1 MLDLKYIRENSE
13 QVKKFLK
20 ARNSDFDLDIV
31 IDLDKKR
38 RELLVEVESLKSK
51 KNEASSLI
59 GKLKRE
65 KDASDLV
72 SEMQEINENIKKIR

>member
-31 IDLDKKR
+31 IDLDKK
-38 RELLVEVESLKSK
+38 K
-51 KNEASSLI
+51 KRII
-59 GKLKRE
+59 G
-65 KDASDLV
+65 
-72 SEMQEINENIKKIR
+72 

>member
-65 KDASDLV
+65 KK
-72 SEMQEINENIKKIR
+72 MQVI